1 MKLNVVPAK
10 TGSLWVRQ
18 GIRAFWKQPLA
29 LSGLFFMFM
38 ASMSILSIVPVLG
51 GFLALMLLPAAS
63 LGLMAATREVELGKF
78 PMPFILA
85 AGFTTGKDG
94 KRNMLVL
101 GVFYA
106 LGFIGVMGL
115 SALVDG
121 GDFAKLYL
129 VGGSLEMDTLM
140 KPEFQNAMWLSL
152 MLYLPLSMVF
162 WHAPALTHWH
172 AVPVVK
178 SMFFSTVACLTL
190 VAGTVSLL
198 YGQLGMVSLA
208 QFALAGVGGWVC
220 LRLIHGFA
228 LPFELALLAGAL
240 VAAVF
245 GLLVGLPA
253 LRMRGLYLALLTLMV
268 AAAVQV
274 VVDVVGFPDGKG
286 ACRARSRGSA
296 SRGVPARP
304 PSGDR
309 RQRRLVENHRKYSLQ
324 N

>member
-178 SMFFSTVACLTL
+178 SMFFSTVACLSNWRAFL
-190 VAGTVSLL
+190 
-198 YGQLGMVSLA
+198 
-208 QFALAGVGGWVC
+208 
-220 LRLIHGFA
+220 
-228 LPFELALLAGAL
+228 
-240 VAAVF
+240 VF
-245 GLLVGLPA
+245 GLMWSFIFLGTTLAITLISGAFGDNDFAAMALLPA
-253 LRMRGLYLALLTLMV
+253 MLMLAAMFFCSTYYSFKDCFTS
-268 AAAVQV
+268 
-274 VVDVVGFPDGKG
+274 DVIY
-286 ACRARSRGSA
+286 A
-296 SRGVPARP
+296 
-304 PSGDR
+304 
-309 RQRRLVENHRKYSLQ
+309 
-324 N
+324 